1 VDARIWKL
9 TGPLMVIQD
18 RGDARSNV
26 DKRLEFI
33 SSELKKVED
42 KIKYSEK
49 EFEAKRQ
56 ELLQVQSQIQPTV
69 SKN

>member
-1 VDARIWKL
+1 
-9 TGPLMVIQD
+9 MVIQD

-33 SSELKKVED
+33 LSELKKVED

>member
-1 VDARIWKL
+1 
-9 TGPLMVIQD
+9 MVIQD